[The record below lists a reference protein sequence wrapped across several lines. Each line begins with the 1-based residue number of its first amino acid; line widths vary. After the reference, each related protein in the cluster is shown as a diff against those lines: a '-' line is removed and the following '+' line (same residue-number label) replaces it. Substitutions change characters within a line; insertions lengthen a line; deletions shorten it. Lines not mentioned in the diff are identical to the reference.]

1 MFTKIHLA
9 VDANGMPV
17 RVLITEGTRADC
29 KEAIHLI
36 DGLSAETLLADR
48 GYDTNQIIAYAAD
61 AGMNIVIPAERN
73 RKATA
78 LHYPRVWL
86 YARTG
91 SGHRS
96 VAERQLKE
104 LREWATCNGYCV
116 VGQSCECAKANSFWH
131 PGLFSMLR
139 AVRRGNV
146 DTVAVTRLSRFAVHK
161 SKLCYV
167 LSVLQKNGVVI
178 HTSNCQLKYDLY
190 LHGLD
195 RVLVG

>member
-1 MFTKIHLA
+1 MDHT
-9 VDANGMPV
+9 
-17 RVLITEGTRADC
+17 
-29 KEAIHLI
+29 
-36 DGLSAETLLADR
+36 
-48 GYDTNQIIAYAAD
+48 
-61 AGMNIVIPAERN
+61 
-73 RKATA
+73 KATA

-91 SGHRS
+91 SRHRS

>member
-1 MFTKIHLA
+1 MDHT
-9 VDANGMPV
+9 
-17 RVLITEGTRADC
+17 
-29 KEAIHLI
+29 
-36 DGLSAETLLADR
+36 
-48 GYDTNQIIAYAAD
+48 
-61 AGMNIVIPAERN
+61 
-73 RKATA
+73 KATA